1 MPMRIRTE
9 DLNDLRPELQALKAI
24 VMGPFHMAGL
34 SEGDREIDIDAQ
46 DIANALSTPEESNLV
61 SLALWEDTP
70 EENKQRK
77 FSDDAETSDLE
88 GPEIASGLTSSS
100 LGRREGVP
108 SSRAQRSMLQPSLN
122 IGNRVIKDRVQMKYA
137 PLKLGS
143 RANAMSATFRMVP
156 AVFLPFEE
164 ERSSN
169 RCRCLEQECD
179 DNEASRQILFS
190 LESMV
195 WPGMYLTLEYTT
207 SSYVLR
213 SLHSSSPAEHA
224 EVFVFRAQIPFPG
237 QSERS
242 GRGNFDSNF
251 ATNVRNSSI
260 FSDSKVEIE
269 ACGVSRKVERIVLAP
284 PAAERYPKGAR
295 FLTGKTKK
303 YILVPIGQLID
314 EHYTAYFEFQAIAP
328 SVQLEG
334 PGKARAGAAV
344 VA

>member
-1 MPMRIRTE
+1 MPLRIRTE

-46 DIANALSTPEESNLV
+46 DIANALSIPEESNLV
-61 SLALWEDTP
+61 SLALWKDTP
-70 EENKQRK
+70 EENNQGK
-77 FSDDAETSDLE
+77 FPDDAKSDNLE
-88 GPEIASGLTSSS
+88 GAEIASGLTSSS
-100 LGRREGVP
+100 REGVP
-108 SSRAQRSMLQPSLN
+108 SSTAQRSMLQPSLN
-122 IGNRVIKDRVQMKYA
+122 IGNGVIKDRVQMKFA

-143 RANAMSATFRMVP
+143 RANAMSATFKIVP
-156 AVFLPFEE
+156 AVFLPSEE

-190 LESMV
+190 LESMI
-195 WPGMYLTLEYTT
+195 WPGMYLTLDYTT
-207 SSYVLR
+207 SSYVMR
-213 SLHSSSPAEHA
+213 SLHSSSLAEHA
-224 EVFVFRAQIPFPG
+224 EVFVFRAQIPFPV

-242 GRGNFDSNF
+242 GQGNFDSNF
-251 ATNVRNSSI
+251 ATNVRNLSI

-295 FLTGKTKK
+295 LLTGKTKK

-334 PGKARAGAAV
+334 PGKAKASAAV